1 MAAKTWVLT
10 DVAQQKYVDSFQL
23 TAKDL
28 PGAPAGLEISKRTL
42 RGGLSDGV
50 DVVRLNNGKLTVDVL
65 PTRGM
70 SLHRAWSG
78 DDVIGWD
85 SPVPGPVHP
94 SLVDLGEPS
103 GLGWLDGF
111 DELMVRCGL
120 ESNGAPEFDE
130 QGKLLYTL
138 HGRIG
143 NRPAQRVTV
152 SADPDKQTISVTGEV
167 YETRFHFLKLKLV
180 STLTMK
186 FNENS
191 LQIHDEIHN
200 ISASAAESQIL
211 YHTNFGQ
218 PGLLDAG
225 AQLVAPLKTLVP
237 RNDHAASSIDQWNNY
252 AAAEPGIEEQVYFI
266 HLLGDGQDNT
276 TVMLKNAHGTK
287 GVSLDFNVKQLPCFS
302 VWKNTTAREDGC
314 VTGIEPGTNFP
325 NPRTYEGEQGRVQK
339 LDPGGHASFDLGIN
353 WHASDVEVQAT
364 QQRIEKL
371 QSTAKAKIYRKPQ
384 PGWCADA

>member
-10 DVAQQKYVDSFQL
+10 DVAQQEYVDSFQL

-50 DVVRLNNGKLTVDVL
+50 DVVRLNNGKLAVDVL

-143 NRPAQRVTV
+143 NRPAQRVMV

-167 YETRFHFLKLKLV
+167 YETRFHFL
-180 STLTMK
+180 
-186 FNENS
+186 
-191 LQIHDEIHN
+191 
-200 ISASAAESQIL
+200 
-211 YHTNFGQ
+211 
-218 PGLLDAG
+218 
-225 AQLVAPLKTLVP
+225 
-237 RNDHAASSIDQWNNY
+237 
-252 AAAEPGIEEQVYFI
+252 
-266 HLLGDGQDNT
+266 
-276 TVMLKNAHGTK
+276 
-287 GVSLDFNVKQLPCFS
+287 
-302 VWKNTTAREDGC
+302 
-314 VTGIEPGTNFP
+314 
-325 NPRTYEGEQGRVQK
+325 
-339 LDPGGHASFDLGIN
+339 
-353 WHASDVEVQAT
+353 
-364 QQRIEKL
+364 
-371 QSTAKAKIYRKPQ
+371 
-384 PGWCADA
+384 

>member
-10 DVAQQKYVDSFQL
+10 DVAQQQYLDSLQVSGR
-23 TAKDL
+23 DL
-28 PGAPAGLEISKRTL
+28 PGAPRGLEISKRTL

-50 DVVRLNNGKLTVDVL
+50 DVIRLNNGKLAVEVL

-70 SLHRAWSG
+70 NLWKAWSG
-78 DDVIGWD
+78 DDRIGWD

-111 DELMVRCGL
+111 DELLVRCGL

-130 QGKLLYTL
+130 RGQLLYPL

-152 SADPDKQTISVTGEV
+152 TADTDKQTISVTGEV
-167 YETRFHFLKLKLV
+167 YETRFHFLKLKLT
-180 STLTMK
+180 STLTMR
-186 FNENS
+186 FNENA
-191 LQIHDEIHN
+191 LLIHDQVEN
-200 ISASAAESQIL
+200 LSASEAESQIL
-211 YHTNFGQ
+211 YHANFGQ

-225 AQLVAPLKTLVP
+225 AQLVAPLKTVVP
-237 RNDHAASSIDQWNNY
+237 RNQHAAEGIDHWNSY
-252 AAAEPGIEEQVYFI
+252 AAPEAGFEEQVYFI
-266 HLLGDGQDNT
+266 HLLGDARDNT
-276 TVMLKNAHGTK
+276 TVMLKNAHSTK
-287 GVSLDFNVKQLPCFS
+287 AVSLDFNVKQLPCFT
-302 VWKNTTAREDGC
+302 VWKNTTSREDGC

-325 NPRTYEGEQGRVQK
+325 NPRTYEGKQGRVSK
-339 LDPGGHASFDLGIN
+339 LGPGGSIQFELGIR
-353 WHASDVEVQAT
+353 WHPDDQDVQAT

-371 QSTAKAKIYRKPQ
+371 QGSVKPKIYRSPQ
-384 PGWCADA
+384 PGWCADG